1 MRTGAMI
8 IGHANQRGQKF
19 LQITATDGLI
29 QMPFYWLE
37 AVGDTDPGTLTTL
50 TGRNGDDITP
60 HNQSGNYYVGVG
72 YPVEG
77 TSIEVATGEFII
89 YLSGR

>member
-1 MRTGAMI
+1 MMA
-8 IGHANQRGQKF
+8 GHANQGPVKF
-19 LQITATDGLI
+19 RQITSVDGLI
-29 QMPFYWLE
+29 QENFFWLQ

-50 TGRNGDDITP
+50 TGRNGNDISG
-60 HNQSGNYYVGVG
+60 HNVSGNYHVGIG

-89 YLSGR
+89 ILSGR